1 MSHLLT
7 GEAFVSFLA
16 LTFLEIVLGV
26 DNIVFL
32 ALAVN
37 RLRTEDR
44 GRGRRIGLALAMV
57 LRILMLVGL
66 VWITKLGVAL
76 FTLAGHRYTIKDLV
90 LIGGGLFLL
99 FKGTTEIHDSIEGDE
114 GGTDNTTLANGASFA
129 AVIVQI
135 GFINIIFSLDSVIT
149 AVGMTSN
156 LPVMVAAVVASTAV
170 MLFAAKSVGDF
181 IERRPTT
188 KMLALSFILLVGV
201 ALIADGIGF
210 HLPRGYIY
218 FAIGFSLFVELLN
231 GASRRARGRSKSKR
245 GRDGSPQG

>member
-1 MSHLLT
+1 MSNLLT
-7 GEAFVSFLA
+7 GEAFASFLA
-16 LTFLEIVLGV
+16 LTFLEIVLGL

-32 ALAVN
+32 AIAVN
-37 RLRTEDR
+37 RLKAEDR

-66 VWITKLGVAL
+66 VWITKLDIAL
-76 FTLAGHRYTIKDLV
+76 FTLFRHAYTIKDLV

-99 FKGTTEIHDSIEGDE
+99 FKGTTEIHDSIAADDGE
-114 GGTDNTTLANGASFA
+114 APVASPAAGAGFV
-129 AVIVQI
+129 AVILQI

-156 LPVMVAAVVASTAV
+156 LPVMVAAVVASTGV

-181 IERRPTT
+181 IHRRPTT
-188 KMLALSFILLVGV
+188 KMLALSFILLVGM
-201 ALIADGIGF
+201 ALVADGIGF

-218 FAIGFSLFVELLN
+218 FAIGFSLFVETIN
-231 GASRRARGRSKSKR
+231 GASRRARSRSGAKN

>member
-1 MSHLLT
+1 MSQLLT
-7 GEAFVSFLA
+7 GEAFASFLA
-16 LTFLEIVLGV
+16 LTFLEIVLGL

-37 RLRTEDR
+37 RLKAEDR
-44 GRGRRIGLALAMV
+44 GRGRWIGLTLAMV

-66 VWITKLGVAL
+66 VLITRLDVAL
-76 FTLAGHRYTIKDLV
+76 FTLAGHPYTIKDLV

-99 FKGTTEIHDSIEGDE
+99 YKGTTEIHDSIGGDAGGGPAAPE
-114 GGTDNTTLANGASFA
+114 GGAGFI

-156 LPVMVAAVVASTAV
+156 LPVMVAAVLASTGV

-181 IERRPTT
+181 IDRRPTT
-188 KMLALSFILLVGV
+188 KMLALSFILLVGM
-201 ALIADGIGF
+201 ALVADGIGF

-231 GASRRARGRSKSKR
+231 GASRRARGRSGARR